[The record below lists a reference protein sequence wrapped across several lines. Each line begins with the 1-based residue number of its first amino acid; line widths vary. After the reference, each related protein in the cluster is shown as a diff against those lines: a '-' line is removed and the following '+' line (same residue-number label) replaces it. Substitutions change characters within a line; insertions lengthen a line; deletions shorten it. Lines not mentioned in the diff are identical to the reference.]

1 MSNWEYI
8 IGENIKFSPST
19 ESLNLIANPEISIL
33 LTPACSRLLQYLLSE
48 QGIVITREAI
58 FLKLWSQYGNTPSNS
73 SLNTY
78 VSQIRKS
85 FMNLGEENDVIITIP
100 KMGFLFNPD
109 LKIISAQK
117 LATRK
122 SEEGNRTDCY
132 MDNHI
137 KIKNDSTLEE
147 DDRLNSASKLNL
159 TLNNITNGNNN
170 LKLGEIKNKYF
181 YYIFSIILFILII
194 QYSLF
199 RNETL
204 AVVTPVNIGVIDNC
218 SILFLPLHG
227 EDSIFLAEE
236 NIQYIIKKSNFT
248 CESGGIYYLY
258 TDKRSVTGK
267 HGKIFVSY
275 CDLRDKS
282 VRSCRDYIG
291 INVKLPH
298 S

>member
-109 LKIISAQK
+109 IKIIPVQI
-117 LATRK
+117 LAIRK
-122 SEEGNRTDCY
+122 NKDGNSTGCY
-132 MDNHI
+132 MDSDMTI
-137 KIKNDSTLEE
+137 GNDNVLEK
-147 DDRLNSASKLNL
+147 DDALNSASNLNL
-159 TLNNITNGNNN
+159 IFKRTTNRKKYLNW
-170 LKLGEIKNKYF
+170 KEIENKN
-181 YYIFSIILFILII
+181 YYVLFLTILFLVVLV
-194 QYSLF
+194 YSLF

-204 AVVTPVNIGVIDNC
+204 PVVTPVNIGTIDNC

-227 EDSIFLAEE
+227 EGSIFLAEE
-236 NIQYIIKKSNFT
+236 KIQYI
-248 CESGGIYYLY
+248 
-258 TDKRSVTGK
+258 
-267 HGKIFVSY
+267 KIGRAHV
-275 CDLRDKS
+275 
-282 VRSCRDYIG
+282 
-291 INVKLPH
+291 
-298 S
+298 